1 MEKRI
6 GCVAFDGKRAMNNMT
21 GLGNYSRLV
30 VELLAQRLPETE
42 LQLYV
47 GRIRENPRLQRILAM
62 PNVRFVLPSSRM
74 PQALWRT
81 FGITGQ
87 LRDSINNNKNGN
99 SDNGN
104 THSNATGMGLAVPE
118 LYHGLSNELPLNIR
132 RAGIPSVVTIHDVIY
147 RRLPECYNLPDRILY
162 DFKYGRSAHAATR
175 VIAVSERTKLD
186 VMEYYGIPE
195 EKIDVVYQG
204 CDPSFLQ
211 PVSEERK
218 EELRK
223 RLNLPE
229 KFLVQ
234 VGTIESRKNLE
245 LSVRALSA
253 IDSDIH
259 LVAVGRDRKGY
270 LAKVN
275 AIAGKS
281 GVADRMHIIPGLA
294 FSDLPALYHCSE
306 ASLYP
311 SRYEGFGIP
320 VIEAIS
326 CGRPVVAATGSC
338 LEEAGGN
345 GAVYVNPDDPREL
358 ATTIRTIL
366 DNPGLRGEL
375 TGNGKR
381 HIARFSRE
389 AQTEGILKTYI
400 NAIEAY
406 KNSSF

>member
-47 GRIRENPRLQRILAM
+47 GQLRENPRLQRILAM

-87 LRDSINNNKNGN
+87 LRYSK
-99 SDNGN
+99 S
-104 THSNATGMGLAVPE
+104 E
-118 LYHGLSNELPLNIR
+118 LYHGLSNELPLNISK
-132 RAGIPSVVTIHDVIY
+132 AGIPSVVTIHDVIY
-147 RRLPECYNLPDRILY
+147 RRLPDCYNLPDRILY
-162 DFKYGRSAHAATR
+162 DFKYGRSARAATR

-218 EELRK
+218 EELRR

-253 IDSDIH
+253 LDSGTH

-275 AIAGKS
+275 AIARES
-281 GVADRMHIIPGLA
+281 GVADRLHIIPGLP
-294 FSDLPALYHCSE
+294 FSDLPALYHCAE

-338 LEEAGGN
+338 LEEAGGK

-366 DNPGLRGEL
+366 DSPRLREEL
-375 TGNGKR
+375 TEEGKK

-400 NAIEAY
+400 NAIEIY
-406 KNSSF
+406 KNSSL

>member
-42 LQLYV
+42 LRLYV
-47 GRIRENPRLQRILAM
+47 GRMRENPRLQKIVGM

-87 LRDSINNNKNGN
+87 LRDSITTGITTKGN
-99 SDNGN
+99 SQSDEIR
-104 THSNATGMGLAVPE
+104 MGLAVPE
-118 LYHGLSNELPLNIR
+118 LYHGLSNELPLNIAK
-132 RAGIPSVVTIHDVIY
+132 AGIPSVVTIHDVIY
-147 RRLPECYNLPDRILY
+147 RRLPDCYNLPDRILY
-162 DFKYGRSAHAATR
+162 DFKYGRSARAATR

-218 EELRK
+218 QELRK
-223 RLNLPE
+223 RLNLPK

-253 IDSDIH
+253 ISSDIH

-270 LAKVN
+270 LTKVN
-275 AIAGKS
+275 AIARES
-281 GVADRMHIIPGLA
+281 GVSDRLHIIPGLA
-294 FSDLPALYHCSE
+294 FSDLPALYHCAE
-306 ASLYP
+306 VSLYP
-311 SRYEGFGIP
+311 SLYEGFGIP

-338 LEEAGGN
+338 LEEAGGK

-366 DNPGLRGEL
+366 DSPRLREKLTEEGE
-375 TGNGKR
+375 K

-400 NAIEAY
+400 NAVEIY
-406 KNSSF
+406 KNSSL